1 MNSLKHVVVP
11 HGRHGGGWVLAGLL
25 TVAVAGCGGG
35 SSDSSQ
41 ITSTIKTYLA
51 AIANSDGT
59 TACDQ
64 LTNGAA
70 NQVLQAGASLGAV
83 TCAQAVQD
91 ASGNL
96 GGNGKQTLLDAQVI
110 NVHVTGSTASAD
122 LQGGTQTVQ
131 LTKIGGRW
139 LISGGLNP

>member
-1 MNSLKHVVVP
+1 MVLPRRYLACPWVVL
-11 HGRHGGGWVLAGLL
+11 LAAG
-25 TVAVAGCGGG
+25 AAGCGG
-35 SSDSSQ
+35 SSDNGQ
-41 ITSTIKTYLA
+41 ITNTVKTYLA
-51 AIANSDGT
+51 AIANGNGT

-64 LTNGAA
+64 LTNGEA
-70 NQVLQAGASLGAV
+70 NQALQAGASLGAV

-96 GGNGKQTLLDAQVI
+96 GGNGKQTLLNAHVI
-110 NVHVTGSTASAD
+110 NVQVTGNTATAD

-139 LISGGLNP
+139 LISGGIAP